1 MPETMRA
8 AAKINLYLKV
18 AARRPDGYHEL
29 RTLFLPLAAPADELA
44 WAVTGTAGIELDA
57 AGADTGNPA
66 DNLVV
71 RAARLYAERAGLA
84 SAWRFRLD
92 KRIPVAAGMGGGSA
106 DAAAALLLLNRH
118 FGRFAAAG
126 LRELALKLGAD
137 VPFFLDPRPALASG
151 VGDRIEAV
159 LPVRKT
165 FALLIAA
172 PGFPVSAKWAYTHLD
187 PRRIGVGDDGKA
199 AQLTAALAAGD
210 ADGIAA
216 HLHND
221 LAFALYDKFPL
232 LGLLRRALLDAG
244 APGAEITGSGPTLFA
259 VFRDDAARDGAMAA
273 LRARFGGAVR
283 IEPAEML

>member
-1 MPETMRA
+1 MPESMRA

-29 RTLFLPLAAPADELA
+29 RTIFLPLAAPADDLA
-44 WAVTGTAGIELDA
+44 WAITGVAGIELAA
-57 AGADTGNPA
+57 AGADTGDPA
-66 DNLVV
+66 DNLIV
-71 RAARLYAERAGLA
+71 RAARLYAERAGLPP
-84 SAWRFRLD
+84 AWRFRLD

-118 FGRFAAAG
+118 FGRFDAAG

-137 VPFFLDPRPALASG
+137 VPFFLEPRPALASG
-151 VGDRIEAV
+151 VGDRIDAV

-187 PRRIGVGDDGKA
+187 PCRIGVGDDGKA
-199 AQLTAALAAGD
+199 EQLTAALAAGD
-210 ADGIAA
+210 AAGIAA
-216 HLHND
+216 NLHND

-232 LGLLRRALLDAG
+232 LGILRRALLDAG

-259 VFRDDAARDGAMAA
+259 VFRDDADRDGAMAA
-273 LRARFGGAVR
+273 LRVRFGGAVR